1 MAVEEGR
8 GQALVRLGGTQQAK
22 EQHRQARGLPAL
34 DILFQDLRYAVRQ
47 LVKRPGFTAAAV
59 LTLAR
64 GIALTATMFSLVSA
78 FLLRRPPG
86 DDPERVVVVTSV
98 SATRGFLADTNPVSA
113 PNYVAWREANHVFA
127 DMSAAD
133 EYRSVSLTSQVE
145 PQSLRSAPVS
155 PHYFTPFAV
164 TPHPRPTL

>member
-1 MAVEEGR
+1 MPADEAR
-8 GQALVRLGGTQQAK
+8 RQALIRFGGTQQAK

-59 LTLAR
+59 LTLAL
-64 GIALTATMFSLVSA
+64 GIALNATMFSLVSA

-113 PNYVAWREANHVFA
+113 PNYVAWREANHVFWYMTA
-127 DMSAAD
+127 PAQ
-133 EYRSVSLTSQVE
+133 YRSVLFASHRQPHSL
-145 PQSLRSAPVS
+145 PAP
-155 PHYFTPFAV
+155 PYP
-164 TPHPRPTL
+164 P